1 MLLNNFVATMYNKM
15 KATNTTGGIID
26 DATFG
31 YSSLDSKP
39 SDYYSETTA
48 GGSSNFAPFE
58 RGIAFGS
65 GTTPPQKTD
74 YKLENHITTGLTY
87 SGNNTKE
94 TDGIVNWV
102 QTVQNTSTAQITIT
116 EVGLFSRYYPGELYD
131 CWLLTRTV
139 LDTPV
144 VLQPNEVKTFT
155 ITIDYNKFVD
165 GTIIQ
170 NE

>member
-1 MLLNNFVATMYNKM
+1 MLLNNFIATLYSQLTVVSVSNNILEDLGVGSTVSASVPSTYYNFTM
-15 KATNTTGGIID
+15 
-26 DATFG
+26 
-31 YSSLDSKP
+31 DSNYFP
-39 SDYYSETTA
+39 H
-48 GGSSNFAPFE
+48 F
-58 RGIAFGS
+58 RGIVFGS

-74 YKLENHITTGLTY
+74 YKIENHIADGLTY
-87 SGNNTKE
+87 SNNNTSE
-94 TDGIVNWV
+94 TNNVVNWV
-102 QTVQNTSTAQITIT
+102 QTVQNTSSEPITIS
-116 EVGLFSRYYPGELYD
+116 EVGLFSAYGATNL
-131 CWLLTRTV
+131 CVLLTRTV

>member
-1 MLLNNFVATMYNKM
+1 MLLNNFIATIYPTMNI
-15 KATNTTGGIID
+15 TNTAGTIRNKQYFYTSDVLSVSSDFYSDTGTIE
-26 DATFG
+26 A
-31 YSSLDSKP
+31 Y
-39 SDYYSETTA
+39 
-48 GGSSNFAPFE
+48 APFH

-74 YKLENHITTGLTY
+74 YKLKNYITTGLTY
-87 SGNNTKE
+87 SGNNTNL
-94 TDGIVNWV
+94 TDGVASWV

-116 EVGLFSRYYPGELYD
+116 EVGLFSKCVSRQQDYTVF
-131 CWLLTRTV
+131 LLTRTV

-144 VLQPNEVKTFT
+144 VLQPNDVKTFT

>member
-1 MLLNNFVATMYNKM
+1 MLLNNFITTLYGDLDGVSVKNTIFNSNGVYSTVRSVPSTYYN
-15 KATNTTGGIID
+15 
-26 DATFG
+26 F
-31 YSSLDSKP
+31 
-39 SDYYSETTA
+39 SE
-48 GGSSNFAPFE
+48 GRNFYPNY
-58 RGIAFGS
+58 RGIVFGS

-74 YKLENHITTGLTY
+74 YKIENHIAGGLTC
-87 SGNNTKE
+87 SNNSTSE
-94 TDGIVNWV
+94 TNNIANWV
-102 QTVQNTSTAQITIT
+102 ETVQNTSGEPITIS
-116 EVGLFSRYYPGELYD
+116 EVGLFCAFQSNEL
-131 CWLLTRTV
+131 CVLLTRTV

>member
-1 MLLNNFVATMYNKM
+1 MLLNNFLATMYSQM
-15 KATNTTGGIID
+15 KLTATTGTIKDNPMFDSISIKSL
-26 DATFG
+26 A
-31 YSSLDSKP
+31 SSL
-39 SDYYSETTA
+39 YSESGKNIA
-48 GGSSNFAPFE
+48 YAPFE

-87 SGNNTKE
+87 SGNNTNQ
-94 TDGIVNWV
+94 TDGVTKWV

-116 EVGLFSRYYPGELYD
+116 EVGLFSAYSNWAGQELIPF
-131 CWLLTRTV
+131 LLTRTV

-155 ITIDYNKFVD
+155 LTIDYKKFVD

-170 NE
+170 NS

>member
-1 MLLNNFVATMYNKM
+1 MLLNNFIATMYPSM
-15 KATNTTGGIID
+15 KATDTTGTIIND
-26 DATFG
+26 TRFLESSIKSVSTDLYLDTSD
-31 YSSLDSKP
+31 SSLHS
-39 SDYYSETTA
+39 
-48 GGSSNFAPFE
+48 PFN

-74 YKLENHITTGLTY
+74 YKLENYITTGLTY
-87 SGNNTKE
+87 SGNNTNQI
-94 TDGIVNWV
+94 DGIAYWV

-116 EVGLFSRYYPGELYD
+116 EVGLFSKYSAYTGSTYSTL
-131 CWLLTRTV
+131 LLTRTV

>member
-1 MLLNNFVATMYNKM
+1 MLLNNFIATMYPVTKITDTVGTIFNRRGFDDPSSYSVSSDFYSD
-15 KATNTTGGIID
+15 TG
-26 DATFG
+26 TVEV
-31 YSSLDSKP
+31 YV
-39 SDYYSETTA
+39 
-48 GGSSNFAPFE
+48 PFS

-87 SGNNTKE
+87 SGNNTNT
-94 TDGIVNWV
+94 TDGVTNWV
-102 QTVQNTSTAQITIT
+102 QTVQNTSGEPITIS
-116 EVGLFSRYYPGELYD
+116 EVGLFSKNSLSGQNYTVF
-131 CWLLTRTV
+131 LLTRTV

>member
-1 MLLNNFVATMYNKM
+1 MLLNNFIATMYP
-15 KATNTTGGIID
+15 AIRTTDTAGTIRDRIRFNE
-26 DATFG
+26 AEA
-31 YSSLDSKP
+31 SSLS
-39 SDYYSETTA
+39 SDVYSETGTNDIY
-48 GGSSNFAPFE
+48 SPFS

-87 SGNNTKE
+87 SGNNTNQA
-94 TDGIVNWV
+94 DGVVNWV

-116 EVGLFSRYYPGELYD
+116 EVGLFSRYSASYD
-131 CWLLTRTV
+131 YTVLLLTRTV

-155 ITIDYNKFVD
+155 ITIDYNKFAD